1 MLLNVNFLVFI
12 NCFFFVFS
20 LRYVVCSTSEM
31 EQNLVAFQQN
41 GQILFRCCRSI
52 SPGHEL
58 RVWYSEEYAEG
69 LGTIWDKIWDRK
81 CTPPG
86 NLA

>member
-1 MLLNVNFLVFI
+1 
-12 NCFFFVFS
+12 
-20 LRYVVCSTSEM
+20 M

-52 SPGHEL
+52 SPGQEL

-81 CTPPG
+81 CNPPG
-86 NLA
+86 NFTLKLCDAPSYMANYV